1 MDESLQAQLLPLR
14 QRIDQI
20 DAEILD
26 LLNKRAKTA
35 QEVGEVKHAHHAEGP
50 VLRPEREAQVIRQLQ
65 HLNRGPFPARPWP
78 LSGQRS
84 SRLVEVSSNH

>member
-26 LLNKRAKTA
+26 LLNKRALTA

-50 VLRPEREAQVIRQLQ
+50 VLRPER
-65 HLNRGPFPARPWP
+65 
-78 LSGQRS
+78 
-84 SRLVEVSSNH
+84 